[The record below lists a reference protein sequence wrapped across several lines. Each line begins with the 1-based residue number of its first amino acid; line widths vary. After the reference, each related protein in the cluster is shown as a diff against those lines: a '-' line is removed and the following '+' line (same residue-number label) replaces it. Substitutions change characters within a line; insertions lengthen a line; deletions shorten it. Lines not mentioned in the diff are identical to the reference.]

1 MTLRVLRLFWRLP
14 AVVLLFLS
22 GLVTVSAVFPWIGF
36 ARRDRIIAIWSGALL
51 WICGVRLHIIE
62 PCGRPEHR
70 TLVASNPGAP
80 QAGESA
86 ALIVCNHVSW
96 LDIFVVLAHRP
107 AHFVAKIEIAAWPLI
122 GRLVRGAGTLFI
134 ERGRRHAVHQLN
146 ERIESMLNAGRPVAI
161 FPEGT
166 TSDGTRL
173 LPFHANLLEPAL
185 RSAVPVLPLGLR
197 YRNPDGSP
205 SNVVEFTGRTT
216 LVESMLRI
224 FGSSRVI
231 VEVRPLPAV
240 QGSTRHALAQAARQS
255 LAEGLQ
261 LPLDDTM
268 PETLQRA
275 RSRA

>member
-1 MTLRVLRLFWRLP
+1 
-14 AVVLLFLS
+14 
-22 GLVTVSAVFPWIGF
+22 
-36 ARRDRIIAIWSGALL
+36 
-51 WICGVRLHIIE
+51 
-62 PCGRPEHR
+62 
-70 TLVASNPGAP
+70 
-80 QAGESA
+80 
-86 ALIVCNHVSW
+86 
-96 LDIFVVLAHRP
+96 
-107 AHFVAKIEIAAWPLI
+107 
-122 GRLVRGAGTLFI
+122 
-134 ERGRRHAVHQLN
+134 VHQLN

-166 TSDGTRL
+166 TSDGARL

-185 RSAVPVLPLGLR
+185 RSAVPVVPMGVR

-205 SNVVEFTGRTT
+205 SNAVEFTGRTS

-224 FGSSRVI
+224 FGASRVI

-240 QGSTRHALAQAARQS
+240 QGTTRHALAQAARQS

-261 LPLDDTM
+261 LPLDDAM